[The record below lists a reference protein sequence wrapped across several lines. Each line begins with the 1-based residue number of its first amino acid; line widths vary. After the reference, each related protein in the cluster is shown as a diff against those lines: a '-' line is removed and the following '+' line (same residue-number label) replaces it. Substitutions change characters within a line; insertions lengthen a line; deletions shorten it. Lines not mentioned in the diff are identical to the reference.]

1 MGNKKTFK
9 THLIIKSLV
18 GALMT
23 IFICVVFTALSISE
37 GEMFTDATEF
47 VMYYLMSALMGAIC
61 MGSSVVY
68 EIESWSLV
76 KVTVTHYV
84 ISFVAFFTTSLCLK
98 WFDNKTLMIA
108 LLIFTLAYFL
118 IWLIEY
124 LIWKKEIRN
133 LNRELQSMI
142 GKQGR

>member
-18 GALMT
+18 GALMA

-76 KVTVTHYV
+76 RVTVTHYA
-84 ISFVAFFTTSLCLK
+84 ISFVAFLATSLYLK
-98 WFDNKTLMIA
+98 WFDNTALLIA
-108 LLIFTLAYFL
+108 LLIFTVVYFL

-124 LIWKKEIRN
+124 QVWKKEVRH

-142 GKQGR
+142 GRQGR